1 MSSRKMTARKRGSDP
16 AILFDLD
23 GTLLDTVY
31 DHVSAWSAALT
42 SAGILVPKWKIHRRI
57 GMSGKSLVPQLLRE
71 LKNPPK
77 KVDIESLEEKHDTE
91 FQNINPHPDPL
102 PGANELLEYLIR
114 RGIRWAIATTGGKK
128 QTKRLLKNLE
138 IPKNVLVV
146 TGDDVA
152 NAKPSPDVFV
162 LAAERLK
169 VSIGDCIVTGDSIWD
184 VLAAG
189 RKRALPV
196 GLLSGGYSQEELER
210 AGAFRVYSDPADM
223 LMHIEDLGALSW

>member
-1 MSSRKMTARKRGSDP
+1 MSSRKMTARKKASDP

-31 DHVSAWSAALT
+31 DHVAAWSAALAG
-42 SAGILVPKWKIHRRI
+42 AGIIIPKWKIHRRI
-57 GMSGKSLVPQLLRE
+57 GMSGRSLVPQLLRE
-71 LKNPPK
+71 LKNPPR

-91 FQNINPHPDPL
+91 FQNINPRPDPL
-102 PGANELLEYLIR
+102 PGANELLDYLTR

-128 QTKRLLKNLE
+128 QTKHLLKDLE
-138 IPKNVLVV
+138 IPRKVPVV

-162 LAAERLK
+162 FAAERLK
-169 VSIGDCIVTGDSIWD
+169 VPIGDCIVVGDSIWD

-210 AGAFRVYSDPADM
+210 AGAFRVYADPADM
-223 LMHIEDLGALSW
+223 LLHIEDLGALTW